1 MLQGLRPD
9 RPLALA
15 PTSTPT
21 PTPTLTSTL
30 TLTLTLTPTKVYSQ
44 TGEQK
49 NLWNALKYSTAFP
62 LVYAGYL
69 RKLDAGAGGLDVA
82 PDPWMHDHLF
92 VLAAVAQSSYCFV
105 WDVLMDWG
113 LPERGRPAGGG
124 GGGGGGGGVCG
135 WRMRGE
141 LLVTRDKALYLVL
154 CAFNLVLRFTWTLT
168 FLGALPGRGGGMF
181 CVEVLEIARRT
192 VWAVFRIEWELVH
205 KGHAR
210 ATASESDDLDA
221 EELQP
226 LGGAHSK
233 HLDD

>member
-1 MLQGLRPD
+1 MLQGLQPD
-9 RPLALA
+9 LTR
-15 PTSTPT
+15 TPT
-21 PTPTLTSTL
+21 PTPTLTL
-30 TLTLTLTPTKVYSQ
+30 TLTLTLTKVYSQ

-69 RKLDAGAGGLDVA
+69 RKLDAGSGGQDV
-82 PDPWMHDHLF
+82 PQDPWMHDHLF

-113 LPERGRPAGGG
+113 LPERGRPG

-210 ATASESDDLDA
+210 AAASEADDLDA

-226 LGGAHSK
+226 LGEAHSK